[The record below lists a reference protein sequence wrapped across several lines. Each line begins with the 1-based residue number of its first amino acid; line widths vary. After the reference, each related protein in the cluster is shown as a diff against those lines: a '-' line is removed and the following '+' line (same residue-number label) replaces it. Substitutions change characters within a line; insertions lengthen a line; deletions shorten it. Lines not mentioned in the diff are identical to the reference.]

1 MPIEN
6 WFATPIYAATA
17 STDSFSKIQEEFAV
31 VVEDLKKNDKFQKNP
46 NWESSTQKITDPT
59 FKENI
64 LVDYSLPAFEEELQR
79 HLYQYMFEVNSVW
92 DGIKDFEVIES
103 WLTQTSKGE
112 YAHNH
117 SHGSADIAGAYYV
130 KSNTKDGDLF
140 LNNPNIPLT
149 HSYAFSNL
157 PVTVFHSP
165 QEGKFVLF
173 PGWMEHG
180 VKTNNTDNER
190 ISFSFN
196 INFLKTTGSA
206 KKLFKGNV

>member
-6 WFATPIYAATA
+6 WFAIPIYVATA
-17 STDSFSKIQEEFAV
+17 RIDAFDKIQEEFAI

-46 NWESSTQKITDPT
+46 NWESSTHKITDPT

-64 LVDYSLPAFEEELQR
+64 LVDYSLSTFEEELQR
-79 HLYQYMFEVNSVW
+79 HVYQYMFEVNSVW
-92 DGIKDFEVIES
+92 EGIKDFEVIES

-117 SHGSADIAGAYYV
+117 SHGSTDIAGVYYI

-157 PVTVFHSP
+157 PVTVFHPP

-196 INFLKTTGSA
+196 INFLKTDGPA